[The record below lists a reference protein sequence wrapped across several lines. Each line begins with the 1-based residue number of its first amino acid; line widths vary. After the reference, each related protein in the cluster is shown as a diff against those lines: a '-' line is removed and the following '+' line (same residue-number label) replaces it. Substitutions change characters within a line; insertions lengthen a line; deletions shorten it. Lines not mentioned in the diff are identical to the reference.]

1 MIFKE
6 FWMWSSAV
14 MLILVSATLRTALSS
29 SPLSAVAFLFFP
41 LSVPTH
47 HICLMLLTPS
57 QCQLTAT
64 DHVGKSSPSANSLSV
79 CMGLLICTL
88 TELLV

>member
-1 MIFKE
+1 
-6 FWMWSSAV
+6 MWSSAV
-14 MLILVSATLRTALSS
+14 MLMLVSATLRTVLSS

-47 HICLMLLTPS
+47 HIRLMLLTPS

>member
-1 MIFKE
+1 
-6 FWMWSSAV
+6 MWSSAV
-14 MLILVSATLRTALSS
+14 MLMLVSATLRTALSS

-41 LSVPTH
+41 LLSVPTH
-47 HICLMLLTPS
+47 HIRLMLLTPS
-57 QCQLTAT
+57 QGQLTAT
-64 DHVGKSSPSANSLSV
+64 DHVGKPSPSANSLSV